1 VLEKIEMY
9 VTKSLLG
16 PLYVNRCY
24 GGNFAPPPLLIG
36 SLVCGVFQK

>member
-24 GGNFAPPPLLIG
+24 GGNFVPPPLSIVLLI
-36 SLVCGVFQK
+36 CGVFQK